1 MNLMT
6 NPQRRTLFAEIH
18 RAANELGED
27 PEGYRKR
34 ILKEELGVDSFARV
48 SRTDGFNRLMARVK
62 GDQGDYVGAIHYST
76 GNVRAFRY
84 LIERSARE
92 LIGAE
97 ATARAVGT
105 YVAGILRQMR
115 FSGLERDV
123 LAMRLQR
130 DDGYE
135 DFTEDQL
142 RKVLMAL
149 NVHLGRKRG

>member
-6 NPQRRTLFAEIH
+6 NPQRRTLFAEIY
-18 RAANELGED
+18 RAANELGEN

-48 SRTDGFNRLMARVK
+48 SRTEGFNRLMARVK
-62 GDQGDYVGAIHYST
+62 ADQDDYMGAIRYSM

-92 LIGAE
+92 LLGAE